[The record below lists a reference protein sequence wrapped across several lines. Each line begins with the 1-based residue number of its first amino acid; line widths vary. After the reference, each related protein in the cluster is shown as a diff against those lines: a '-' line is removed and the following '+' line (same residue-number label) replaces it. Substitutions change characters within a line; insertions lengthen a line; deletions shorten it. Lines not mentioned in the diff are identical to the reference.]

1 MFQGVTMKNRFNE
14 ISISIVLA
22 CTVFALPSSSEATY
36 SVLWDTS
43 HGVVGDYHPDTGG
56 QYEDMANSLGI
67 EFTVTTTASGFTSAT
82 LLGVDVAVISAPTS
96 KDSAYTSTEV
106 TDLANFVS
114 AGGGLL
120 IMSDSSATPNTYI
133 QPVATEFDIT
143 LGVLNLDPLGVTLS
157 NFADHPVFD
166 EVEIISSIYFYSG
179 SELGVSGD
187 AYGIAWQDTT
197 DKIAIAAN
205 ESYGSGRVIVL
216 GDSTLW
222 INNGSHELLEA
233 DNLEFA
239 LNTFTHLAVP
249 EPATIILAGAG
260 AVAVAGRRRS
270 K

>member
-1 MFQGVTMKNRFNE
+1 MKNRFNE
-14 ISISIVLA
+14 ISISIVLV
-22 CTVFALPSSSEATY
+22 CMVFVLPSSIRADY

-56 QYEDMANSLGI
+56 LYEDMADYLAFNG
-67 EFTVTTTASGFTSAT
+67 FTVTTTDPCGFTSAT
-82 LLGVDVAVISAPTS
+82 LSGVDVAVISAPTS
-96 KDSAYTSTEV
+96 VTSAYTSAEV

-120 IMSDSSATPNTYI
+120 IMSDASATPNTHM

-143 LGVLNLDPLGVTLS
+143 LGVSSLDLEETILSNLDT
-157 NFADHPVFD
+157 HPVFD
-166 EVEIISSIYFYSG
+166 EVETISSLYFYSA

-187 AYGIAWQDTT
+187 AYGIAWQDIT
-197 DKIAIAAN
+197 DEIAIAAN
-205 ESYGSGRVIVL
+205 ESYGVGRVIVL

-222 INNGSHELLEA
+222 INNDSHELLEA
-233 DNLEFA
+233 DNKKFA

-260 AVAVAGRRRS
+260 AVAVVRRRRIR
-270 K
+270 